1 MALDALTVC
10 VAITSFAL
18 SIDTFAQDTAPTAH
32 ITRAALDRDAG
43 RHCTTKLNTA
53 TAVRPVL
60 TALSSMQ
67 ARSNSRVP

>member
-1 MALDALTVC
+1 
-10 VAITSFAL
+10 
-18 SIDTFAQDTAPTAH
+18 
-32 ITRAALDRDAG
+32 
-43 RHCTTKLNTA
+43 LNTA